1 MSFFQ
6 DTDSRNTKGMG
17 RRRTLPASES
27 SGSPRAIGKVSAE
40 SRGVQG
46 EDLAERWLRRVLRA
60 EILERNFRSPLG
72 EIDFIARKG
81 KTLVFVE
88 VKTRKSLRTGL
99 PEEAITEEKKERLR
113 KCALLYLTQR
123 GYDPEKTLFRF
134 DVIAVYLNSG
144 KPCIRHYPFAF

>member
-1 MSFFQ
+1 M
-6 DTDSRNTKGMG
+6 
-17 RRRTLPASES
+17 
-27 SGSPRAIGKVSAE
+27 GSPRAIERVSAE
-40 SRGVQG
+40 SRGIQG
-46 EDLAERWLRRVLRA
+46 EDLAEQWLRRVLRA

-72 EIDFIARKG
+72 EIDLIARKG
-81 KTLVFVE
+81 KILFFVE
-88 VKTRKSLRTGL
+88 VKTRKSLRTGF
-99 PEEAITEEKKERLR
+99 PEEAVTEEKKERLR